1 MIKTVLSTIAP
12 KVLVADQKNLM
23 FTVGGRTQ
31 FYAFYDGSKHQVQFN
46 VVLDPNS
53 YLAIG
58 FGESFVNTDVVFWGA
73 NGTFGIQED
82 MFATNPNQIYEDAKN
97 AYNTTF
103 EVLEDGSVYFTT
115 LRDLDSLPGNF
126 VIPLDQ

>member
-1 MIKTVLSTIAP
+1 M
-12 KVLVADQKNLM
+12 
-23 FTVGGRTQ
+23 
-31 FYAFYDGSKHQVQFN
+31 
-46 VVLDPNS
+46 LDPNS

-82 MFATNPNQIYEDAKN
+82 MFATNLNQIYEDAQN